1 MSEKYE
7 QEYSSIAEEMKMCAG
22 LRFRDIITETIN
34 EQSRMKNFC
43 RIFPGKNSKLY
54 DKYFSN

>member
-7 QEYSSIAEEMKMCAG
+7 QEYERIADEMKVCAR

-54 DKYFSN
+54 DKYFSS

>member
-7 QEYSSIAEEMKMCAG
+7 QEYQSIAEEIKSCAR

-43 RIFPGKNSKLY
+43 RIFPGKNSNLY